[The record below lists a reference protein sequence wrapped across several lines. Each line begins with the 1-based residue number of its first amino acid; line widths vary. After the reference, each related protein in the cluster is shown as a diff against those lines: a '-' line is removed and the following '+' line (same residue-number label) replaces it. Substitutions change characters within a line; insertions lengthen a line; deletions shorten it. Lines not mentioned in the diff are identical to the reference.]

1 MAVAV
6 PTTAEPPA
14 EDALSLGGVSARK
27 ALLLVGTAAL
37 LVVSLV
43 LLAPAF
49 ADLPATWERLRNGEP
64 RLARARARCSR
75 CSPSPAT

>member
-6 PTTAEPPA
+6 PTTAEARA
-14 EDALSLGGVSARK
+14 EDSLSLGGVSARK
-27 ALLLVGTAAL
+27 ALLLVGTATL

-43 LLAPAF
+43 LLAPTF
-49 ADLPATWERLRNGEP
+49 ADLSTTWDRLHTAATAGSRSRSS
-64 RLARARARCSR
+64 SR